1 MKRDER
7 IAAIAREVA
16 QQDKAILSTPD
27 RRRTVR
33 LWCKGDWRDFA
44 VYKVP
49 TAALLLNIDNRRFAA
64 ERIQHERSLGHAL
77 DPETNPNDEKSV
89 ISILLDAHPT
99 VDGDVVKGAPKRDA
113 EALRT
118 DWQKRKQESPIW
130 IRPDG
135 TVRNGNRRLAML
147 RRMGSDDGF
156 TGTEAIDAVIFEEDD
171 IDEQE
176 LFDMEQREQ
185 LTENFKV
192 RYTDINL
199 LITLKEAAQGHQIDW
214 HDDEDIDRVAA
225 EIQDKVEGGRLYA
238 AIQLRAIKYMDAYL
252 DYMGASGQY
261 FKLIGQIERFRD
273 VGKTMMKLAEHPDEA
288 ADFLRLQFAGIKAGI
303 QHGDVRA
310 IGTLF
315 LKDRDEYQRLKT
327 KVFDIEDS
335 NESPTELADP
345 DPQDLNDME
354 VDGENDD
361 PPSTVVGFPIERVK
375 SSIKNGI
382 DAYKVKTLDVS
393 STLEQAASRLRIVGP
408 DKVLQALSGDEKKA
422 VDAAIKE
429 ISAWVDAIRT
439 HNPNE

>member
-7 IAAIAREVA
+7 IAAIAREVG
-16 QQDKAILSTPD
+16 QQEKTFQSSPE
-27 RRRTVR
+27 RRRTIR
-33 LWCKGDWRDFA
+33 LWCKGNWRDFP
-44 VYKVP
+44 VYQVP
-49 TAALLLNIDNRRFAA
+49 TSALLLNIDNRRFAA
-64 ERIQHERSLGHAL
+64 ERLQYERDLGHSL

-89 ISILLDAHPT
+89 ISILLDAHPV
-99 VDGDVVKGAPKRDA
+99 VDGDVVKGSPKRDA
-113 EALRT
+113 EALRL
-118 DWQKRKQESPIW
+118 DWTKRKQESPIW

-147 RRMGSDDGF
+147 RRMGANDGL

-199 LITLKEAAQGHQIDW
+199 LITLKEAAVGHNVDW

-225 EIQDKVEGGRLYA
+225 EIQDKVEGGKLYA

-261 FKLIGQIERFRD
+261 YKLIGQIERFRD

-303 QHGDVRA
+303 KHGDVRF
-310 IGTLF
+310 IGKIF
-315 LKDRDEYQRLKT
+315 LKDRDEYRRMRD
-327 KVFDIEDS
+327 KVFGIEDA
-335 NESPTELADP
+335 NETTTELADP
-345 DPQDLNDME
+345 NPEELNE
-354 VDGENDD
+354 IEADGENDD
-361 PPSTVVGFPIERVK
+361 PPSTVVGFPSDKVK
-375 SSIKNGI
+375 SAIKNSI
-382 DAYKVKTLDVS
+382 DAYEVKTLDVQS
-393 STLEQAASRLRIVGP
+393 MLEQAVSRLRIVSP
-408 DKVLQALSGDEKKA
+408 DKLTQGLSPDEKKA
-422 VDAAIKE
+422 VDAAIDE
-429 ISAWVDAIRT
+429 IAAWVDSIRN
-439 HNPNE
+439 HKPE